1 MVNVRRKIKHV
12 NIVEW
17 YTRLKN
23 IAITHIS
30 DHFDVSGCRVVES
43 IDFYCRFLPAKLTSR
58 YSIAFIVLI
67 ADVGMWM

>member
-43 IDFYCRFLPAKLTSR
+43 I
-58 YSIAFIVLI
+58 SIADFFPPN
-67 ADVGMWM
+67 